1 MIRYNLHQHS
11 YFSDGAEAPEAYVQK
26 AIELELAAVGFTE
39 HSPLPFPTPFSLKEE
54 RVDEYVSETDR
65 LQKKYKN
72 QLAVYR
78 GLEFDFIPGIS
89 ENFAHWSQRL
99 KLDYAIGSVHLVKPD
114 DSDELWFID
123 GPKKEIYDEGLRNLF
138 SGDIQKAV
146 TTYYRQVNQ
155 MIESQ
160 EFDIVGHVDK
170 IKMHN
175 QNRYFSEDE
184 KWYQNLV
191 RETLHLI
198 REKNLIVEV
207 NTRGMYKKRAE
218 TLFPD
223 GFALQQISELK
234 IPVLISSDAHLPEE
248 LDLLCEYAALKLKEN
263 NIGEVQYFEN
273 KNWVALPLV

>member
-11 YFSDGAEAPEAYVQK
+11 YFSDGAEAPETYVQK

-39 HSPLPFPTPFSLKEE
+39 HSPLPFETSFSLKEE
-54 RVDEYVSETDR
+54 RADEYISETDR
-65 LQKKYKN
+65 LKEEYKN
-72 QLAVYR
+72 QIAVYR
-78 GLEFDFIPGIS
+78 GLEIDFIPGLS
-89 ENFAHWSQRL
+89 ENFDHWYNRL

-114 DSDELWFID
+114 RSEELWFID
-123 GPKKEIYDEGLRNLF
+123 GPKKEIYDEGLQNLF
-138 SGDIQKAV
+138 GNDIQKAV
-146 TTYYRQVNQ
+146 KTYFRQVNQ
-155 MIESQ
+155 MVESQ

-175 QNRYFSEDE
+175 QNRYFTEEE
-184 KWYQNLV
+184 KWYRDLIL
-191 RETLHLI
+191 ETLHLVK
-198 REKNLIVEV
+198 EKDLIVEV

-223 GFALQQISELK
+223 GFALQQIATLN

-248 LDLLCEYAALKLKEN
+248 LDLLFEYTLGKLKEN
-263 NIGEVQYFEN
+263 NIHEVYYFEN